1 MREEDGGG
9 KRDKEKGRVDA
20 KRDMSQNERNKA
32 MRRGMEE
39 NVKRLDGGNMFAMC
53 IMCAS

>member
-1 MREEDGGG
+1 MGGG
-9 KRDKEKGRVDA
+9 ERDKEKGRVDA